1 MPVYE
6 YRCARCRRK
15 TSVFVRSSAGVAA
28 PVCGQCGSAELVRLF
43 STFALRRSTPATDD
57 LADEAADAEGLD
69 DGDPRT
75 MARWMRRMG
84 EESAEDLDPE
94 TDEMVRRMEAGEM
107 PEDLDPAGPGQ
118 VDDDL

>member
-1 MPVYE
+1 M
-6 YRCARCRRK
+6 
-15 TSVFVRSSAGVAA
+15 
-28 PVCGQCGSAELVRLF
+28 CGQCGSAELVRLF

-94 TDEMVRRMEAGEM
+94 TDGMVRRMEAGEVSSEVWSAR
-107 PEDLDPAGPGQ
+107 PIKEIT
-118 VDDDL
+118 VRR